1 MEFGVELLTAV
12 SQLKWVEFRCVV
24 PYSEFN
30 SSYCY
35 ETMERYGFVF
45 KKTIVVAS
53 RSYLSV

>member
-12 SQLKWVEFRCVV
+12 SQLKWVEF
-24 PYSEFN
+24 N

-35 ETMERYGFVF
+35 ETVERYGFVF
-45 KKTIVVAS
+45 KKTTVVVS